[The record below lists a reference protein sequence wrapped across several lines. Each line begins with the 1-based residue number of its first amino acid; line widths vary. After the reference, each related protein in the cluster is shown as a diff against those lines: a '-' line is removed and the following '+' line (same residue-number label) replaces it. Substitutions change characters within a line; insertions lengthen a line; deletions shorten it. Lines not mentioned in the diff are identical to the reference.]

1 MMSQLL
7 SHTPHNTFLDTL
19 PAPTCIVGQQSNP
32 PKDPVVNVITDV
44 NQASVLCY
52 GNLTEFSCTTG
63 GGLGR
68 LKRGGGT
75 SVGAI
80 MRKESLARPPQLY
93 FDQVTGVLNNFHY
106 AVWFDGH
113 RNKICPIERG

>member
-1 MMSQLL
+1 MA
-7 SHTPHNTFLDTL
+7 TL
-19 PAPTCIVGQQSNP
+19 QNSAAPQEGDLEGS
-32 PKDPVVNVITDV
+32 
-44 NQASVLCY
+44 
-52 GNLTEFSCTTG
+52 
-63 GGLGR
+63 R
-68 LKRGGGT
+68 GGT

-113 RNKICPIERG
+113 RNKICPIEDSLLYPVSNNNDTNKLCSKEMPVARGHFN